1 MTWAQVSTQFQ
12 TSKMRSLVFEWVSKI
27 GNVASSIMGG
37 GPKTH
42 KMSFVSKLESYRVSQ
57 SNANDHPHALNNG
70 VWVYPGPIAKS
81 IGGKNLEVV
90 FLHFSDAWHAMN
102 VAAAKGAAASLN
114 QTRSYEMDIT
124 EKITANEF
132 FTNCPQ
138 AGKQLFLG
146 CLPSSFLT
154 PSRKLILFKEK
165 VWEGHLKNNLPIRHP
180 ILDAGPQNWIQ
191 MKCLDLQ
198 RSTCQIPPY
207 PEASKSS
214 YV

>member
-1 MTWAQVSTQFQ
+1 
-12 TSKMRSLVFEWVSKI
+12 MRSLVYLNEVSKI
-27 GNVASSIMGG
+27 GNVASSIVWGR

-165 VWEGHLKNNLPIRHP
+165 VWGRHLKNNLPIRHP

>member
-27 GNVASSIMGG
+27 GNVASSIMGGG

-81 IGGKNLEVV
+81 IALEVV
-90 FLHFSDAWHAMN
+90 FLHFSDVWHAMN
-102 VAAAKGAAASLN
+102 VAAALGAAASLN

-138 AGKQLFLG
+138 AGKQLFR
-146 CLPSSFLT
+146 LPSPFLT
-154 PSRKLILFKEK
+154 PTRKLILFKEK
-165 VWEGHLKNNLPIRHP
+165 RETWGAFKKQSTDPSSFQMLDQSPKLNSKIRTKTPSWNRFQKKHFSN
-180 ILDAGPQNWIQ
+180 I
-191 MKCLDLQ
+191 
-198 RSTCQIPPY
+198 
-207 PEASKSS
+207 
-214 YV
+214 

>member
-1 MTWAQVSTQFQ
+1 
-12 TSKMRSLVFEWVSKI
+12 MRSLVYLNEVSKI
-27 GNVASSIMGG
+27 GNVASSIVWGGG

-154 PSRKLILFKEK
+154 PSRKLILFQRKSLRK
-165 VWEGHLKNNLPIRHP
+165 AFKKQSSNPSSYFRCWT
-180 ILDAGPQNWIQ
+180 DQNWIQ